1 MTQKEAGPSDGLE
14 VAGGKPIRID
24 VGEVRL
30 HAVEAGSGPLVVL
43 LHGFPE
49 FWWSWRHQIPA
60 LAAAGFHVVAPD
72 LRGYNLSDRPTR
84 VADYGL
90 RHLTADVAG
99 LIRAMDE
106 RKAHV
111 VGHDW
116 GGGIAWEFAMLYP
129 HMLERLA
136 ILNAPHPVR
145 LQQALFRSFSQL
157 KKSWYMLYF
166 QIPELPERFLAAD
179 DFKNLRHS
187 LSLGRSGRVPLEQ
200 IQPYVDAARR
210 ADGLRGGLNYY
221 RAMMRSLLT
230 GRLPKPE
237 PIDAPVLVLWGEKD
251 PFLGKE
257 LAQPPSSW
265 VKNARV
271 EFLPNASHSVQLD
284 EPEQVGALLA
294 QFFA

>member
-1 MTQKEAGPSDGLE
+1 
-14 VAGGKPIRID
+14 
-24 VGEVRL
+24 VRL

-145 LQQALFRSFSQL
+145 LQQAFLRSFSQL

-179 DFKNLRHS
+179 DFKNLRRS

-210 ADGLRGGLNYY
+210 ADGLRGALHYY
-221 RAMMRSLLT
+221 RAMMRSLVT

-271 EFLPNASHSVQLD
+271 ELLPNASHSVQLD
-284 EPEQVGALLA
+284 ESEQVGALLA